1 MTSLCLARQAPP
13 FPHGDLLLAGCV
25 LLRNLN
31 QQDCSDSY
39 NDVIAIFF
47 QRKTVRVKRKTKTT
61 PKLFVCVLFTFLPNL
76 EYLDAVFSVFPEP

>member
-1 MTSLCLARQAPP
+1 MTSLCLAKQAPP

-25 LLRNLN
+25 LLKNFN

-47 QRKTVRVKRKTKTT
+47 S
-61 PKLFVCVLFTFLPNL
+61 
-76 EYLDAVFSVFPEP
+76 EEDGEGEEEDEDDA